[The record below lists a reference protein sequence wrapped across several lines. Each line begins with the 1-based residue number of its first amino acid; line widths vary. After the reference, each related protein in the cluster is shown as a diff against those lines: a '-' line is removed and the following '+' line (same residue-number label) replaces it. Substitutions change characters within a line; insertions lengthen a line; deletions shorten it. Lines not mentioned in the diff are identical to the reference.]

1 MQEKLF
7 TVYKSS
13 AGSGK
18 TYTLAKSYLILAL
31 QFPEK
36 YRRIL
41 AVTFTN
47 KATQEMKDR
56 IVETLA
62 EFSEG
67 NITDMGKDIMTA
79 LAITANELT
88 SRSAELLAKILHNY
102 SRFAIQTIDTFFQS
116 VMKSFSRELGL
127 YGDGELLL
135 DSSEAREQ
143 VIDLLLE
150 DLNSNQHLRD
160 WLLEFSTDK
169 LENAKSWD
177 VRKDIL
183 EFSKQLTN
191 EDFLSIEN
199 ELLCSIKE
207 SKNIVAYK
215 NKLFTITNSFE
226 SEMAKIGEEA
236 LKLIQQHGL
245 STADFSYGKSSAANY
260 FNNITES
267 KYEPGKRVYE
277 AIETEGEKLATKT
290 SKKKDEIAAV
300 AEAGLLSYFQEAVSL
315 YEGDYKKYA
324 TAKAILSNIY
334 SLGILWLYQK
344 RLVEYKKEEGI
355 LFINDATLFLNRII
369 AEEETPFVYEKMGA
383 FYDHFLID
391 EFQDTSA
398 FQWNNFKPLINNSL
412 DQGYTNLV
420 VGDVKQSIY
429 RWRGGDWRL
438 LLNGIKNDVRA
449 HAFQEQS
456 LDRNFRSKP
465 EVIDFNNRL
474 FEKLPALLQQHITT
488 EIGDENLA
496 LHLHDK
502 INSFTEAYKEVF
514 QQKRDAYDVEGY
526 INIKFFDKEVDDQSW
541 KEQALAKLLKDL
553 QSLQDKGIQLSD
565 IAILVRKAEHGKEIN
580 DFLLQYQQH
589 NDSKYSYEV
598 ISNESLYLSA
608 SLLVNFILNCFRYL
622 YSPNNRVALA
632 QVVYYYQKI
641 VCGNHA
647 KEHEL
652 LHACN
657 DKHDISQIQE
667 LLPKSFLE
675 NRGDLLNNN
684 LLDLSE
690 RLIQYFQLGNQS
702 DEIPYLQAFQDVML
716 EFGNKG
722 DIQDFLEWW
731 ETNQT
736 KYAVKIPES
745 TEAIRLLT
753 VHKSKGLQFKVVLIP
768 FLDWPLNHGSKGPI
782 LWLPSAV
789 EELPK
794 DIPYMPIKHSGRALK
809 QSYFAEEFWEEEIKS
824 YLDNLNLLYVA
835 FTRAEDALIVT
846 GQKKA
851 GSKQI
856 AGVVENVLAETEFW
870 DDKNSFYEKGS
881 FDFPKSKRSDEHLK
895 SEAIYLRNYPSFNWN
910 QRLEIRKGKA
920 LKLSEEKLETKRKIN
935 VGLLVHEVFS
945 RMKHITDKEKVL
957 QELWS
962 ENALTQQELDQV
974 NELVL
979 NNLDKNEAFSKWF
992 NTSWEVRTEVPIVNP
1007 KGKDIRIDRVHING
1021 NQVEIIDFKTGAKK
1035 AADIKQVKTYQSVLR
1050 TMGFERVNGYLAY
1063 LDPFEIVEVK

>member
-7 TVYKSS
+7 TVFKSS

-56 IVETLA
+56 IIETLA
-62 EFSEG
+62 HFSEG
-67 NITDMGKDIMTA
+67 KNSDMGKDIIDV
-79 LAITANELT
+79 LSISERELT
-88 SRSAELLAKILHNY
+88 LRSKDLLARILHNY
-102 SRFAIQTIDTFFQS
+102 SRFSIQTIDTFFQS

-127 YGDGELLL
+127 HGDGELLL
-135 DSSEAREQ
+135 DTSEAREQ

-150 DLNSNQHLRD
+150 DLNNNQHLRD
-160 WLLEFSTDK
+160 WLLEFSTEK

-183 EFSKQLTN
+183 EFSKQLAN
-191 EDFLSIEN
+191 EDFLAIEN
-199 ELLCSIKE
+199 ELLGSIKE

-215 NKLFTITNSFE
+215 SRLFKLTSSFE
-226 SEMAKIGEEA
+226 SEMNNFGLQA
-236 LKLIQQHGL
+236 LKLVEQHGL
-245 STADFSYGKSSAANY
+245 SISDFSYGKSGAVNY
-260 FNNITES
+260 FNNIIDG

-277 AIETEGEKLATKT
+277 ALDTNGEKLAAKS
-290 SKKKDEIAAV
+290 SKKRDQIAALS
-300 AEAGLLSYFQEAVSL
+300 EAGLIKLFQQATTLFEK
-315 YEGDYKKYA
+315 DYTKYA

-344 RLVEYKKEEGI
+344 RLVDYKKEEGI

-369 AEEETPFVYEKMGA
+369 ADEETPFVYEKMGA

-412 DQGYTNLV
+412 DQGNPNLV

-438 LLNGIKNDVRA
+438 LLNGIKNDVRG
-449 HAFQEQS
+449 HAYQEQN

-465 EVIDFNNRL
+465 EVIDFNNDL
-474 FEKLPALLQQHITT
+474 FTKLPALLEQHITT
-488 EIGDENLA
+488 EIAHDDLTEHLEDNLY
-496 LHLHDK
+496 
-502 INSFTEAYKEVF
+502 SFSQAYNEVY
-514 QQKRDAYDVEGY
+514 QKKKDTYAAQGY
-526 INIKFFDKEVDDQSW
+526 INIKFFDKEVEELGW
-541 KEQALAKLLKDL
+541 KEQALDKLINDL
-553 QSLQDKGIQLSD
+553 QLLQDKNVKLSD
-565 IAILVRKAEHGKEIN
+565 IAILVRKAAHGKEIN

-589 NDSKYSYEV
+589 DSSKYKYDV

-608 SLLVNFILNCFRYL
+608 SLLVTFILNCFRYL

-632 QVVYYYQKI
+632 QVVYYYQRI
-641 VCGNHA
+641 VVGNQVE
-647 KEHEL
+647 EHDL

-657 DKHDISQIQE
+657 ERNDLSHIQE
-667 LLPKSFLE
+667 LLPQSFLE
-675 NRGDLLNNN
+675 NREDLLNIN

-690 RLIQYFQLGNQS
+690 RLIQYFELGKQS
-702 DEIPYLQAFQDVML
+702 DEIPYLQAFQDVLL

-731 ETNQT
+731 ENNQT
-736 KYAVKIPES
+736 KYSVKIPES

-794 DIPYMPIKHSGRALK
+794 DIPYMPIKHSGSALK
-809 QSYFAEEFWEEEIKS
+809 QSYFAKDFWKEEIKS

-835 FTRAEDALIVT
+835 FTRAEDALLVT

-851 GSKQI
+851 GNKQI
-856 AGVVENVLAETEFW
+856 AGVVEQVLSESDLW
-870 DDKNSFYEKGS
+870 DEEHSKYEKGRLE
-881 FDFPKSKRSDEHLK
+881 FAKAEEAGNNVKPEPVYLK
-895 SEAIYLRNYPSFNWN
+895 DYPSINWSHK
-910 QRLEIRKGKA
+910 LEVRKGKA
-920 LKLSEEKLETKRKIN
+920 LKLSEEKLESKRKIN
-935 VGLLVHEVFS
+935 LGLLVHDAFS
-945 RMKHITDKEKVL
+945 RMKYLADKDRVL
-957 QELWS
+957 QELLT
-962 ENALTQQELDQV
+962 ENALTQEQLDQV

-979 NNLDKNEAFSKWF
+979 GNLDKNQAFKKWF
-992 NTSWEVRTEVPIVNP
+992 NTDWEVRTEVPIVNP
-1007 KGKDIRIDRVHING
+1007 KGKDIRIDRVHLKG
-1021 NQVEIIDFKTGAKK
+1021 VEAEIIDFKTGVKK
-1035 AADIKQVKTYQSVLR
+1035 SVDIKQVKTYQSILK
-1050 TMGFERVNGYLAY
+1050 TMGYQKVDGFLAY